1 MKVKRDDTEESR
13 RYWQMMEENSKVV
26 ASWPEWKRG
35 ARPAQAAQ
43 PAEASALSPDT
54 GAALDPSGKK

>member
-13 RYWQMMEENSKVV
+13 RYWQMAEENSKVV

-35 ARPAQAAQ
+35 ARPATPPVASQAEVST
-43 PAEASALSPDT
+43 PPGNGS
-54 GAALDPSGKK
+54 GAPPPKK